1 MKDEGDMG
9 AGMRRIGVV
18 FALVVLMLGCARP
31 KPTADEEKALSLFQG
46 VQQSL
51 VENPSLEAFNRML
64 GQTESQLNHLRQ
76 NPKTPPCFVNALSK
90 CFASYQIIG
99 KALSQKQGPL
109 DEKRREEIDMAVTFT
124 TAFAAVN
131 LKQAMDCYNP

>member
-1 MKDEGDMG
+1 MSAAVRLLG
-9 AGMRRIGVV
+9 IV
-18 FALVVLMLGCARP
+18 LVVLILMMGCSGP
-31 KPTADEEKALSLFQG
+31 KPTVEEEKALSIFQA

-51 VENPSLEAFNRML
+51 EQSPSGEALNRL
-64 GQTESQLNHLRQ
+64 LSQTESQLNRLKQ

-99 KALSQKQGPL
+99 KALIQKQGPL
-109 DEKRREEIDMAVTFT
+109 DERRRQEIDTALAFT

-131 LKQAMDCYNP
+131 IKQAMDCYNP